1 MDKPL
6 DSVTEIDL
14 NEIALIPE
22 NYINDI
28 NQRLV
33 MYKKIANS
41 ASKGQLDDII
51 LELTNRFGLVPEELH
66 NLIFDITKMK
76 LKYSKI
82 GIRKNKHSKRKS

>member
-6 DSVTEIDL
+6 DSATEIDL

-41 ASKGQLDDII
+41 
-51 LELTNRFGLVPEELH
+51 T
-66 NLIFDITKMK
+66 
-76 LKYSKI
+76 
-82 GIRKNKHSKRKS
+82 